1 MATTKTKKTTTTV
14 TKKKAP
20 AKKAVK
26 TATAKKPAAKKDL
39 PLKTPAKK
47 AAVKKPTVKAAPKKT
62 ASAKRKPSKN
72 SFKKEMQ
79 SMLLENKKHLLSEI
93 NQKIKQESDDHKKEM
108 GDIYDIASSERER
121 ELTLMLGDRERKK
134 IQQVY
139 RALEWLEEEEY
150 GLCEECG
157 EPIGDNRM
165 RALPFTRLCVE
176 CKSKLEKNTLYK
188 GRLDDGP
195 ASTSDKSDSGDDA
208 F

>member
-1 MATTKTKKTTTTV
+1 MPK
-14 TKKKAP
+14 
-20 AKKAVK
+20 
-26 TATAKKPAAKKDL
+26 ATAKKASS
-39 PLKTPAKK
+39 
-47 AAVKKPTVKAAPKKT
+47 KAAPKKAAAKKAAPAKAT
-62 ASAKRKPSKN
+62 AKKTAAKATPKKTTAKKKPTKS

-79 SMLLENKKHLLSEI
+79 AMLLENKKHLLSDI
-93 NQKIKQESDDHKKEM
+93 NQKIKDESDGHKKEI

-121 ELTLMLGDRERKK
+121 ELTLMLGDRDRKK

-150 GLCEECG
+150 GLCEECC

-165 RALPFTRLCVE
+165 RALPFTRVCVE

-188 GRLDDGP
+188 GRLDDSPGGMG
-195 ASTSDKSDSGDDA
+195 DKSDNDDV

>member
-1 MATTKTKKTTTTV
+1 
-14 TKKKAP
+14 
-20 AKKAVK
+20 
-26 TATAKKPAAKKDL
+26 
-39 PLKTPAKK
+39 
-47 AAVKKPTVKAAPKKT
+47 
-62 ASAKRKPSKN
+62 
-72 SFKKEMQ
+72 
-79 SMLLENKKHLLSEI
+79 MLLENKKHLLSEI

-121 ELTLMLGDRERKK
+121 ELTLLLGDRDRKK

-157 EPIGDNRM
+157 EPIGYNRM
-165 RALPFTRLCVE
+165 RALLFTRVCVE

-195 ASTSDKSDSGDDA
+195 ASTGDKSDSGDDV

>member
-1 MATTKTKKTTTTV
+1 MATTKTKKTTTTG

-26 TATAKKPAAKKDL
+26 AATTKKSPAKKAAPA
-39 PLKTPAKK
+39 KTPAKK
-47 AAVKKPTVKAAPKKT
+47 AAVKKTTAKATPKKT
-62 ASAKRKPSKN
+62 TTAKKRPFRN

-93 NQKIKQESDDHKKEM
+93 NQKIKQESDGHKKEM

-121 ELTLMLGDRERKK
+121 ELTLMLGDRDRKK

-165 RALPFTRLCVE
+165 RALPFTRVCVE

-195 ASTSDKSDSGDDA
+195 AGTGDKSDSDDV

>member
-1 MATTKTKKTTTTV
+1 MATIKDKKTTTTG

-20 AKKAVK
+20 IKKA
-26 TATAKKPAAKKDL
+26 AKA
-39 PLKTPAKK
+39 TPAKK
-47 AAVKKPTVKAAPKKT
+47 TPIKKAAPKKT
-62 ASAKRKPSKN
+62 AVRKGPTKS
-72 SFKKEMQ
+72 SFKKEMR
-79 SMLLENKKHLLSEI
+79 SMLLDNKKHLLADI
-93 NQKIKQESDDHKKEM
+93 NQKIKQESDANKKE

-121 ELTLMLGDRERKK
+121 ELTLMLGDRDRKK

-139 RALEWLEEEEY
+139 LALEWLDEEEY

-165 RALPFTRLCVE
+165 RALPFTRVCVE
-176 CKSKLEKNTLYK
+176 CKSKLEKNTLFK

-195 ASTSDKSDSGDDA
+195 QGMGDKSDSGEDV

>member
-1 MATTKTKKTTTTV
+1 MATIKNKKTTTTG

-20 AKKAVK
+20 VKKAAK
-26 TATAKKPAAKKDL
+26 AATAK
-39 PLKTPAKK
+39 KTPAKK
-47 AAVKKPTVKAAPKKT
+47 AAPKKT
-62 ASAKRKPSKN
+62 TAKKGPTKS
-72 SFKKEMQ
+72 SFKKEMRL
-79 SMLLENKKHLLSEI
+79 MLLDNKKHLLADI
-93 NQKIKQESDDHKKEM
+93 NQKIKQETDANKKE

-121 ELTLMLGDRERKK
+121 ELTLMLGDRDRKK

-139 RALEWLEEEEY
+139 RALEWLDEDEY

-165 RALPFTRLCVE
+165 RALPFTRVCVE

-195 ASTSDKSDSGDDA
+195 LGMGDKPDSGDDV